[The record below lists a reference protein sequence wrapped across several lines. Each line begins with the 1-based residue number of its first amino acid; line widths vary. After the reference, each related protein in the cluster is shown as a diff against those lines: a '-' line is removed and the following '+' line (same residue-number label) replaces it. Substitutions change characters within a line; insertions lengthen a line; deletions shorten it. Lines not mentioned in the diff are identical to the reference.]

1 MPSSTTPDL
10 SSSLLSQYDIAQ
22 SLFPRESAL
31 PLAYVPTATGY
42 AANEPAHVTTG
53 TATSASSDGSVWVLP
68 DNRDVDD
75 PQSILCSTTVDVRS
89 GDKVTIT
96 IRGAS
101 YVVTGVIGGGDRM
114 QAEVDAAA
122 DSADVAANQAATANQ
137 QLALEQESLNTAQA
151 AILALQSQAD
161 QLAIDLAAK
170 ADNQDITDLTDALAD
185 YDLKADR
192 EAIISQDATGIH
204 IGEDGFKATF
214 GATAL
219 TFSYQDEVKAYYGVD
234 RSEAINLHA
243 RKSLSVGRTDGANPG
258 WFQWSH
264 EDDGSMSLSHRGNA

>member
-1 MPSSTTPDL
+1 MPSSKTPDL

-42 AANEPAHVTTG
+42 AASEPAHVTTG

-75 PQSILCSTTVDVRS
+75 PQPILCATTVDVRS
-89 GDKVTIT
+89 GDRVTIT

-114 QAEVDAAA
+114 QADVDAASELA
-122 DSADVAANQAATANQ
+122 DAAANQAATANQ

-192 EAIISQDATGIH
+192 EALISQDATGIH
-204 IGEDGFKATF
+204 IGEDGFAATF
-214 GATAL
+214 GAAAL

-243 RKSLSVGRTDGANPG
+243 RKSLSVGRTDGSSPG

-264 EDDGSMSLSHRGNA
+264 DDDGGLSLSHRGTA